1 MDKLEFIK
9 GLQEQLELD
18 TTLELTTNLKELE
31 EWDSLQAMVLISYVS
46 ETLGVTL
53 NGNDVNEITT
63 VESLIKKVGEN
74 NFK

>member
-9 GLQEQLELD
+9 GLQEQLELE
-18 TTLELTTNLKELE
+18 TTLLLTTNLKELE
-31 EWDSLQAMVLISYVS
+31 EWDSLNAMVLISYVS
-46 ETLGVTL
+46 ETLGITL